1 MNAGLLDFFILEA
14 SEHVEHLD
22 GLISRADA
30 TPDPDALAR
39 HARAIRGSATMAK
52 IHGIAELATALER
65 IVRGLRD
72 GTVSWSVEL
81 KAALV
86 SAVDD
91 LKILI
96 RGSRQWGAD
105 ESARAT
111 SRTAELAGFSPAFQ
125 RQPSIASP
133 VVGTS
138 SASFLA
144 AETAD
149 VAAALTRFADHGG
162 PIAGHD
168 DLISRLRALR
178 GVAALNDLPPLAEVI
193 AVVDEAAKSLELSR
207 SAPTTAQRDLL
218 ITAAAVLRE
227 GADALRAGGKPNSAS
242 SAVQAFATAAA
253 IRIEGAADNDTIVP
267 ISSLFSD
274 DAGPHILQSS
284 ANPPTTPAQRFKMEV
299 VSQAEHLRR
308 LLADV
313 RLAHD
318 VPTRQRLGHELRGS
332 VRALGRAADSFGETT
347 VAMTMQTLIEGASM
361 LDGRALGLLEQAS
374 ALLTSTTD
382 EPLATR
388 FEQLLSGRPSRPI
401 ELPPIIEPQSAPRVN
416 ALRDTAAMRTPALP
430 SVSIPAIVP
439 TAAPIAAATA
449 APSGADLFALLGQ
462 GIAGLSGLDD
472 EPLGVPA
479 EIDDDTVVAIQEL
492 LYRGP
497 AALRRA
503 RELSTSLKHVRAP
516 DPELL
521 AELYDLLEL
530 AAAE

>member
-22 GLISRADA
+22 GLISRADS
-30 TPDPDALAR
+30 TPDLDALVR

-52 IHGIAELATALER
+52 IGGIAELATSLESV
-65 IVRGLRD
+65 VRGLRD
-72 GTVSWSVEL
+72 GTVTWSVEL

-86 SAVDD
+86 AAVDD

-96 RGSRQWGAD
+96 RGARKWGAD
-105 ESARAT
+105 EADRAAR
-111 SRTAELAGFSPAFQ
+111 RTAELVGFAPAFK
-125 RQPSIASP
+125 RRPSMATP
-133 VVGTS
+133 VVGSS
-138 SASFLA
+138 SAGFLA

-149 VAAALTRFADHGG
+149 VAAALARFAESGG

-193 AVVDEAAKSLELSR
+193 AVVDEAAKSLELSGT
-207 SAPTTAQRDLL
+207 APTPTQRDLL
-218 ITAAAVLRE
+218 LTASAVLRE
-227 GADALRAGGKPNSAS
+227 GSDALHAGGKPDSFS

-253 IRIEGAADNDTIVP
+253 IRIEGAADNDNIVP
-267 ISSLFSD
+267 ISSLFPD
-274 DAGPHILQSS
+274 DAGPHLLQAA

-332 VRALGRAADSFGETT
+332 VRALGRAAESFGESTI
-347 VAMTMQTLIEGASM
+347 AMTMQTLMEGASM
-361 LDGRALGLLEQAS
+361 LEARALGLLEQAS
-374 ALLTSTTD
+374 SLLTNASD
-382 EPLATR
+382 EPLAAQ
-388 FEQLLSGRPSRPI
+388 FEQLLAGRPSMQI
-401 ELPPIIEPQSAPRVN
+401 KPPIVEEQSAPRVA
-416 ALRDTAAMRTPALP
+416 ALRDTTEMRTPTIP
-430 SVSIPAIVP
+430 SK
-439 TAAPIAAATA
+439 AAPSA
-449 APSGADLFALLGQ
+449 APSGANLHSLLGQ
-462 GIAGLSGLDD
+462 GIAGLSALDD
-472 EPLGVPA
+472 EPLSEPA
-479 EIDDDTVVAIQEL
+479 EIDDDGIVAIQDL

-497 AALRRA
+497 AALKRA
-503 RELSTSLKHVRAP
+503 RELSASLKKSAAP
-516 DPELL
+516 DSEAL